1 MKSCFITFRSVTPAQ
16 RAEAVLRKAGFSCSL
31 QRTPRRME
39 EKGCGY
45 SLQMPC
51 KNVVAAAEML
61 ISHQIAYGKLY
72 FINAN
77 GTMEEM
83 QV

>member
-1 MKSCFITFRSVTPAQ
+1 MKSCLITFRSVTPAQ
-16 RAEAVLRKAGFSCSL
+16 RAEALLRKAGFACSL

-45 SLQMPC
+45 SLQLPC
-51 KNVVAAAEML
+51 QNILAAAEML
-61 ISHQIAYGKLY
+61 TNHEIAYGKLY
-72 FINAN
+72 LRNDN
-77 GTMEEM
+77 GAVEEM